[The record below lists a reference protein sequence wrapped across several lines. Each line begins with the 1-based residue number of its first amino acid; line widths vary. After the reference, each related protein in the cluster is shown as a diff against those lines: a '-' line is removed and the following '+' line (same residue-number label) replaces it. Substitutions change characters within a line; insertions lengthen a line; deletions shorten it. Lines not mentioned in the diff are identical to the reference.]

1 MGYTDDKNF
10 NINFRQID
18 GDCAN
23 NQRLPDSTW
32 QKEVEI
38 QLQKHSES
46 ISLITKE
53 LLKIKNESEH

>member
-1 MGYTDDKNF
+1 MGYTDDENF

-18 GDCAN
+18 GGYAS
-23 NQRLPDSTW
+23 NQSLPDSTW
-32 QKEVEI
+32 QKEIEI

-53 LLKIKNESEH
+53 LLKIKNEGKH